1 MSTNRLAVTE
11 VGMSTKTL
19 TGWLLV
25 LGPILTFLII
35 GVLYA
40 ALIGDGD
47 AGPDS
52 VEELMKNKQLSLIV
66 TSLGSVVFVGSFI
79 GMALLAKS
87 MNSGDKAGSAY
98 ATVAGV
104 IFVGITAAGLIAS
117 GMNFAIMSIAETD
130 TGTAAIVDIVADGIF
145 SSIFFYWGIG
155 NILLGTA
162 VLIQKR
168 LHLVV
173 GWLLVIFG
181 ILPVLFTVIDV
192 DISNNVGFIVWIGV
206 SLTATAAG
214 VFVLRGK

>member
-1 MSTNRLAVTE
+1 
-11 VGMSTKTL
+11 MSTKTL

-35 GVLYA
+35 GVLYS

-47 AGPDS
+47 AGPDA
-52 VEELMKNKQLSLIV
+52 VADLMKNQQLSLII
-66 TSLGSVVFVGSFI
+66 TSLGSVAFVGSFI
-79 GMALLAKS
+79 GLALLAKS
-87 MNSGDKAGSAY
+87 MNSGDKAGTAY
-98 ATVAGV
+98 AAVAGI
-104 IFVGITAAGLIAS
+104 IFTGITAAALIAS
-117 GMNFAIMSIAETD
+117 GMNSPVMSIAETD

-168 LHLVV
+168 LHFVV

-192 DISNNVGFIVWIGV
+192 DISNNVGFIVWIGI

>member
-1 MSTNRLAVTE
+1 
-11 VGMSTKTL
+11 MSTKTL

-87 MNSGDKAGSAY
+87 MNSGDTAGSAY

-155 NILLGTA
+155 NVLLGTA

>member
-1 MSTNRLAVTE
+1 
-11 VGMSTKTL
+11 MSTKTL

-87 MNSGDKAGSAY
+87 MNSGDTAGSAY

-168 LHLVV
+168 LHLVL
-173 GWLLVIFG
+173 GWLFVIFG
-181 ILPVLFTVIDV
+181 ILPVLITVIDV
-192 DISNNVGFIVWIGV
+192 DISNNVGFVIWIGISLV
-206 SLTATAAG
+206 STAAG
-214 VFVLRGK
+214 VFVLKGK

>member
-1 MSTNRLAVTE
+1 
-11 VGMSTKTL
+11 MSTKTL

-162 VLIQKR
+162 VFIQKR

>member
-1 MSTNRLAVTE
+1 
-11 VGMSTKTL
+11 MSTKTL

-35 GVLYA
+35 GVLYS

-87 MNSGDKAGSAY
+87 MNSGDTAGSAY

-155 NILLGTA
+155 NVLLGTA

>member
-1 MSTNRLAVTE
+1 
-11 VGMSTKTL
+11 MSTKTL

-52 VEELMKNKQLSLIV
+52 VEDLMKNKQLSLIV

-87 MNSGDKAGSAY
+87 MNSGDTAGSAY

>member
-1 MSTNRLAVTE
+1 
-11 VGMSTKTL
+11 MSTKTL

-35 GVLYA
+35 GVLYS

-155 NILLGTA
+155 NVLLGTA

>member
-1 MSTNRLAVTE
+1 
-11 VGMSTKTL
+11 MSTKTL

-98 ATVAGV
+98 AAVAGV

>member
-1 MSTNRLAVTE
+1 
-11 VGMSTKTL
+11 MSTKTL

-168 LHLVV
+168 LHLVL
-173 GWLLVIFG
+173 GWLFVIFG
-181 ILPVLFTVIDV
+181 ILPVLITVIDV
-192 DISNNVGFIVWIGV
+192 DISNNVGFVIWIGISLV
-206 SLTATAAG
+206 STAAG

>member
-1 MSTNRLAVTE
+1 
-11 VGMSTKTL
+11 MSTKTL

-98 ATVAGV
+98 AAVAGV

-192 DISNNVGFIVWIGV
+192 DISNNVGFIVWIGI

>member
-1 MSTNRLAVTE
+1 
-11 VGMSTKTL
+11 MSTKTL

-79 GMALLAKS
+79 GMALLAKA

-98 ATVAGV
+98 AAVAGV

-181 ILPVLFTVIDV
+181 ILPVLLTVIDV

>member
-1 MSTNRLAVTE
+1 
-11 VGMSTKTL
+11 MSTKTL

-35 GVLYA
+35 GVLYS

-206 SLTATAAG
+206 SLTATTAG

>member
-1 MSTNRLAVTE
+1 
-11 VGMSTKTL
+11 MSTKTL

-35 GVLYA
+35 GVLYS

-98 ATVAGV
+98 AAVAGV

-181 ILPVLFTVIDV
+181 ILPVLLTVIDV
-192 DISNNVGFIVWIGV
+192 DISNNVGFIVWIGI

>member
-1 MSTNRLAVTE
+1 
-11 VGMSTKTL
+11 
-19 TGWLLV
+19 
-25 LGPILTFLII
+25 
-35 GVLYA
+35 
-40 ALIGDGD
+40 
-47 AGPDS
+47 
-52 VEELMKNKQLSLIV
+52 
-66 TSLGSVVFVGSFI
+66 
-79 GMALLAKS
+79 
-87 MNSGDKAGSAY
+87 
-98 ATVAGV
+98 
-104 IFVGITAAGLIAS
+104 
-117 GMNFAIMSIAETD
+117 MSIAETD

-173 GWLLVIFG
+173 GCLLVIFG

>member
-1 MSTNRLAVTE
+1 
-11 VGMSTKTL
+11 MSTKTL

-87 MNSGDKAGSAY
+87 MNSGDTAGSAY

>member
-1 MSTNRLAVTE
+1 
-11 VGMSTKTL
+11 MSTKTL

-35 GVLYA
+35 GVLYS

-87 MNSGDKAGSAY
+87 MNSGDTAGSAY

>member
-1 MSTNRLAVTE
+1 
-11 VGMSTKTL
+11 
-19 TGWLLV
+19 
-25 LGPILTFLII
+25 
-35 GVLYA
+35 
-40 ALIGDGD
+40 
-47 AGPDS
+47 
-52 VEELMKNKQLSLIV
+52 
-66 TSLGSVVFVGSFI
+66 
-79 GMALLAKS
+79 

>member
-1 MSTNRLAVTE
+1 
-11 VGMSTKTL
+11 MSTKTL

-35 GVLYA
+35 GVLYS

-87 MNSGDKAGSAY
+87 MNSWDKAGSAY

>member
-1 MSTNRLAVTE
+1 
-11 VGMSTKTL
+11 MSTKTL

-98 ATVAGV
+98 AAVAGV

-168 LHLVV
+168 LHFVV

-192 DISNNVGFIVWIGV
+192 DISNNVGFIVWIGI

>member
-1 MSTNRLAVTE
+1 MRCYCPFLS
-11 VGMSTKTL
+11 STKFCCWV
-19 TGWLLV
+19 GGKEIFHV
-25 LGPILTFLII
+25 KTFLII

-87 MNSGDKAGSAY
+87 MNSGDNAGSAY
-98 ATVAGV
+98 ATVSGV

-168 LHLVV
+168 LHLVL
-173 GWLLVIFG
+173 GWLFVIFG
-181 ILPVLFTVIDV
+181 ILPVLITVIDV
-192 DISNNVGFIVWIGV
+192 DISNNVGFVIWIGISLV
-206 SLTATAAG
+206 STAAG
-214 VFVLRGK
+214 VFVLKGK

>member
-1 MSTNRLAVTE
+1 
-11 VGMSTKTL
+11 MSTKTL

-52 VEELMKNKQLSLIV
+52 VEDLMKNKQLSLIV

>member
-1 MSTNRLAVTE
+1 
-11 VGMSTKTL
+11 MSTKTL

-52 VEELMKNKQLSLIV
+52 VEELMKIIQLSLIV
-66 TSLGSVVFVGSFI
+66 RSLGSVVFVGSFI

-87 MNSGDKAGSAY
+87 MNSGDTAGSAY

>member
-1 MSTNRLAVTE
+1 
-11 VGMSTKTL
+11 MSTKTL

-35 GVLYA
+35 GVLYS